1 MTTKT
6 QYSSNFHKRNVHE
19 RWESSPRKRTK
30 PEHDFPDTSSHDIKH
45 GKGGKFSSSL
55 GNEKKFLVIESKMRG
70 RAESMELIPACVPES
85 VGFEIENII
94 QNSFGKDYEYDLP
107 KEKKL
112 PKKRTSPQKKKS
124 PRTLSTE
131 DLPPNLLPED
141 YLDEVI
147 SQYFN
152 SDVNHA
158 NDNATSDKTMI
169 NPSKESLAKNLS
181 DNSDNDNDDD
191 DENTE
196 EEDERAIKINK
207 VKTDEEIEHEYKHII
222 FGAKKRKGP
231 RLGLV
236 SPKKKKKDSKGK
248 SGHKKKRLYSSEISV
263 SLTKDLKVNKKQET
277 TFEGKKVKKKKRKIK
292 LNHQNNN
299 LSAVSN
305 PSEEEKVE
313 TIVSKPQRLE
323 LNQNKETKTAASSPS
338 KEEFISNEEPITV
351 PKPPDNV
358 KCSTE
363 TVQTWSGKK
372 ASRKAF
378 DRSKMLLS
386 GKKLFTSPKIEDV
399 TGKYG
404 VEEEL
409 VTCAICNLMDPP
421 VDPENPSST
430 AETTE
435 WVGCDCYRWYHKSCT
450 KLTKFTEKFSCKS
463 VRKKCQEVN
472 ALESISL
479 PTVLQVAILKFI
491 RDRDV
496 SFIEDLLW

>member
-1 MTTKT
+1 MK
-6 QYSSNFHKRNVHE
+6 
-19 RWESSPRKRTK
+19 
-30 PEHDFPDTSSHDIKH
+30 
-45 GKGGKFSSSL
+45 
-55 GNEKKFLVIESKMRG
+55 KKFLVIESKMRG

-222 FGAKKRKGP
+222 FGAKKRKG
-231 RLGLV
+231 
-236 SPKKKKKDSKGK
+236 
-248 SGHKKKRLYSSEISV
+248 
-263 SLTKDLKVNKKQET
+263 
-277 TFEGKKVKKKKRKIK
+277 KIK

-305 PSEEEKVE
+305 PTEEEKVE

-338 KEEFISNEEPITV
+338 KEEFFSNEEPVTV
-351 PKPPDNV
+351 PKPPDNE

-378 DRSKMLLS
+378 DRSKML
-386 GKKLFTSPKIEDV
+386 
-399 TGKYG
+399 
-404 VEEEL
+404 
-409 VTCAICNLMDPP
+409 
-421 VDPENPSST
+421 
-430 AETTE
+430 
-435 WVGCDCYRWYHKSCT
+435 
-450 KLTKFTEKFSCKS
+450 
-463 VRKKCQEVN
+463 
-472 ALESISL
+472 
-479 PTVLQVAILKFI
+479 
-491 RDRDV
+491 
-496 SFIEDLLW
+496 

>member
-6 QYSSNFHKRNVHE
+6 QYSNNFHKRNVHE

-30 PEHDFPDTSSHDIKH
+30 PEHDFLDGSSRDVKH
-45 GKGGKFSSSL
+45 VKGGKYSNTN
-55 GNEKKFLVIESKMRG
+55 GHDNKFLVIESKMRG

-112 PKKRTSPQKKKS
+112 PKKKTSPQKKKS

-152 SDVNHA
+152 SDISHA
-158 NDNATSDKTMI
+158 NDEATSDKTMI

-181 DNSDNDNDDD
+181 DNSDIEE

-196 EEDERAIKINK
+196 EDDETAIKLNK
-207 VKTDEEIEHEYKHII
+207 IKTDEEIEHEYKHII

-248 SGHKKKRLYSSEISV
+248 NSHKKKMFSSSDFTFP
-263 SLTKDLKVNKKQET
+263 LTKDLKTSKEGIA
-277 TFEGKKVKKKKRKIK
+277 FEGKKVKKKKKKLK
-292 LNHQNNN
+292 LNHQSNTVIETNN
-299 LSAVSN
+299 
-305 PSEEEKVE
+305 PTEECKE
-313 TIVSKPQRLE
+313 TFESKPLSLE
-323 LNQNKETKTAASSPS
+323 LNQNKVTKIVAPS
-338 KEEFISNEEPITV
+338 HSNDEPVTV
-351 PKPPDNV
+351 PKAPDTLQ
-358 KCSTE
+358 KSTETETKTE
-363 TVQTWSGKK
+363 TVQTWSGKR

-386 GKKLFTSPKIEDV
+386 GKKLFTSSKIEDV

-421 VDPENPSST
+421 VDPENPQSS

-463 VRKKCQEVN
+463 VRKKCQEAN
-472 ALESISL
+472 NSLESISL

>member
-1 MTTKT
+1 MK
-6 QYSSNFHKRNVHE
+6 
-19 RWESSPRKRTK
+19 
-30 PEHDFPDTSSHDIKH
+30 
-45 GKGGKFSSSL
+45 
-55 GNEKKFLVIESKMRG
+55 KKFLVIESKMRG

-112 PKKRTSPQKKKS
+112 PKKGTSPQKKKS

-222 FGAKKRKGP
+222 FGAKK
-231 RLGLV
+231 
-236 SPKKKKKDSKGK
+236 KKDPKGK

-292 LNHQNNN
+292 LNHPNNN

-305 PSEEEKVE
+305 PK
-313 TIVSKPQRLE
+313 
-323 LNQNKETKTAASSPS
+323 
-338 KEEFISNEEPITV
+338 
-351 PKPPDNV
+351 
-358 KCSTE
+358 
-363 TVQTWSGKK
+363 
-372 ASRKAF
+372 
-378 DRSKMLLS
+378 
-386 GKKLFTSPKIEDV
+386 
-399 TGKYG
+399 
-404 VEEEL
+404 
-409 VTCAICNLMDPP
+409 
-421 VDPENPSST
+421 
-430 AETTE
+430 
-435 WVGCDCYRWYHKSCT
+435 
-450 KLTKFTEKFSCKS
+450 
-463 VRKKCQEVN
+463 
-472 ALESISL
+472 
-479 PTVLQVAILKFI
+479 
-491 RDRDV
+491 
-496 SFIEDLLW
+496 